1 MSPAAAS
8 GIMEVTGFRFETLA
22 GHLDEPAGS
31 FWEERLS
38 RPVDRYEEF
47 RTETAA
53 ENYADDPEAPL
64 PVEGTFLFV
73 ETDAGVEGLAG
84 PVSER
89 VARYAADLEG
99 LVAGRDPRPAEKLW
113 DLLYRRERHGRKG
126 EPMHAISA
134 VDVALW
140 DLRGK
145 AAGEPVYRLLGGP
158 VDRERP
164 AYASMLG
171 FSVDPE
177 AVRERV
183 EAFADLGYGAQK
195 WFFRHGP
202 GSGEEGKA
210 HNEALVR
217 AAREAVGDDYDL
229 FFDAWSSWERTYALE
244 MIDRL
249 APYAPDW
256 LEEPVSPDK
265 QNVYAELREA
275 APFPVA
281 GGEHE
286 YTRWGAHDLLARGC
300 VDYLQPDTMWAGG
313 LTEMRHV
320 CSVASVH
327 DVPVIPHGHLV
338 PANAHLIAAQPRDRC
353 PYVEYLIKWNEI
365 NQFFFVDPLEPEDGV
380 VTVPDR
386 PGLGI
391 ELDDAV
397 AEERTVREF

>member
-1 MSPAAAS
+1 
-8 GIMEVTGFRFETLA
+8 MEITGFRFETLTSR
-22 GHLDEPAGS
+22 LDTPAGS

-38 RPVDRYEEF
+38 RPIDRYEEF
-47 RTETAA
+47 RGAGA
-53 ENYADDPEAPL
+53 VDRYDDPDASL
-64 PVEGTFLFV
+64 PVEQTFLFV
-73 ETDAGVEGLAG
+73 ETDGEPEGLAG
-84 PVSER
+84 PIDER

-99 LVAGRDPRPAEKLW
+99 LLVGRDPQPAEKLW

-140 DLRGK
+140 DLRGR

-171 FSVDPE
+171 FSVEP
-177 AVRERV
+177 ERV
-183 EAFADLGYGAQK
+183 RDRAAAFADRGYGAQK

-202 GSGEEGKA
+202 GSGDEGRE

-217 AAREAVGDDYDL
+217 AAREAVGDGYDL
-229 FFDAWSSWERTYALE
+229 FFDAWSSWERNYALE
-244 MIDRL
+244 MLDRL
-249 APYAPDW
+249 APYEPDW
-256 LEEPVSPDK
+256 LEEPVLPDK
-265 QNVYAELREA
+265 LAVYEELRA
-275 APFPVA
+275 AADFPIA

-286 YTRWGAHDLLARGC
+286 YTRWGAHELLSRDC
-300 VDYLQPDTMWAGG
+300 VDVLQMDTMWAGG

-353 PYVEYLIKWNEI
+353 PLVEYLIKWNAV
-365 NQFFFVDPLEPEDGV
+365 NQHFFADPVTPEDGV
-380 VTVPDR
+380 VTAPED

-391 ELDDAV
+391 DIDEEAV
-397 AEERTVREF
+397 EKRTVRSF